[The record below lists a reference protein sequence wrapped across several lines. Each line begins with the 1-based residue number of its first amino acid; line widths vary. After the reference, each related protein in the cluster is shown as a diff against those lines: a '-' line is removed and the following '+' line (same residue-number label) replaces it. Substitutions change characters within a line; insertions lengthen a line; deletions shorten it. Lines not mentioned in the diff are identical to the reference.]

1 MKISN
6 VIKELNDAL
15 KKYGDIPVCMT
26 IVGKHDCINIEHVY
40 ADEENVVL
48 YDYQNIVYNNLN
60 NAEL

>member
-26 IVGKHDCINIEHVY
+26 IVGKYNCINIEHVY

-48 YDYQNIVYNNLN
+48 YDY
-60 NAEL
+60 